1 MFKLNKKL
9 RRNIMDFGQLGPI
22 LALGLG
28 AIGSAVGCGI
38 AGMTSHGVMA
48 KTDEGHG
55 LFIALSA
62 MPASQTI
69 YGFVLMILLQG
80 AQKVGVAQAAAGETV
95 TVSSFSL
102 FSIGLAA
109 GLALMMSA
117 IFQGKTCSSAIL
129 GVAKKPTI
137 AGKSFIAPGI
147 VESFALFAMIGG
159 ILLMG

>member
-1 MFKLNKKL
+1 ME
-9 RRNIMDFGQLGPI
+9 ISQIGPI
-22 LALGLG
+22 MALALG
-28 AIGSAVGCGI
+28 AIGSAIGCGI

-80 AQKVGVAQAAAGETV
+80 AKRSDTLTSMGLLGIGTAAG
-95 TVSSFSL
+95 
-102 FSIGLAA
+102 A
-109 GLALMMSA
+109 ALMMSA

-159 ILLMG
+159 ILLIG

>member
-1 MFKLNKKL
+1 MSFEQ
-9 RRNIMDFGQLGPI
+9 IGPI
-22 LALGLG
+22 MALALG

-80 AQKVGVAQAAAGETV
+80 AIGKEGLSALGLFGIGTAAGV
-95 TVSSFSL
+95 
-102 FSIGLAA
+102 
-109 GLALMMSA
+109 ALMMSA

-159 ILLMG
+159 ILLIG

>member
-1 MFKLNKKL
+1 M
-9 RRNIMDFGQLGPI
+9 GQLDLATFGAI

-28 AIGSAVGCGI
+28 AIGSSVGCGI

-80 AQKVGVAQAAAGETV
+80 ATKMNPFGVFG
-95 TVSSFSL
+95 
-102 FSIGLAA
+102 IGLAA
-109 GLALMMSA
+109 GLGLMMSA
-117 IFQGKTCSSAIL
+117 IYQGKTCSSAIL
-129 GVAKKPTI
+129 GVAKKPSI

-159 ILLMG
+159 IVLAS